1 LFYTL
6 INLLSIIFLNREN
19 FIIIRNAEKDDL
31 IKVIEINRRCLPE
44 NYSYTFF
51 EAILKD
57 YPKSFFVAETY
68 EGEIVG
74 YVMCRVERVLSKIS
88 SFRLKKSGHIISI
101 AVIPEYRGLGIG
113 KLLMLNALKSLKE
126 EYGCEESFLEVRVSN
141 KIAIKLYLDLGYKI
155 VDVLKSYYIDGEDAY
170 MMVKAL

>member
-1 LFYTL
+1 LFYAL
-6 INLLSIIFLNREN
+6 INLLLIFLNGGN
-19 FIIIRNAEKDDL
+19 FINIRNAEKDDL

-51 EAILKD
+51 EAILRD

-74 YVMCRVERVLSKIS
+74 YVMCRVERVSKIS

-101 AVIPEYRGLGIG
+101 AVIPEYRRMGIG

-155 VDVLKSYYIDGEDAY
+155 VDILKSYYIDGEDAY
-170 MMVKAL
+170 MMSRIL